1 MEYMEIKII
10 TTEEGCDIISANL
23 LDVGIDS
30 VVINSKNNINDL
42 LDRKEY
48 MWNYIDQKIL
58 DIKDSSISMSF
69 YIEKNEKGNKLLG
82 PGAAAGAGPD
92 GALTRPDRKAHV

>member
-10 TTEEGCDIISANL
+10 TTKESCDIISANL

-42 LDRKEY
+42 LE
-48 MWNYIDQKIL
+48 
-58 DIKDSSISMSF
+58 F
-69 YIEKNEKGNKLLG
+69 
-82 PGAAAGAGPD
+82 
-92 GALTRPDRKAHV
+92 